1 MECYFG
7 SVELPE
13 DNALSKSAVVTFH
26 IPDLG
31 IKFKA
36 PFDAVDRNHG
46 DYASLLALLEFIDS
60 NQKYFANHTFQIYGN
75 NISVINQ
82 INCREDPPPVFSH
95 LFKKAVGYRD
105 RYRFSLEWVPTDD
118 NAAFED
124 LFN

>member
-7 SVELPE
+7 SVDLPE
-13 DNALSKSAVVTFH
+13 DNAIDKSAVVSFH

-31 IKFKA
+31 IRFKA

-75 NISVINQ
+75 NITVINQ
-82 INCREDPPPVFSH
+82 INRREDPPPVFNH
-95 LFKKAVGYRD
+95 LLKKALGYRE
-105 RYRFSLEWVPTDD
+105 RYRFSLEWIPTDD

>member
-1 MECYFG
+1 MDCFFATY
-7 SVELPE
+7 ELP
-13 DNALSKSAVVTFH
+13 DGNALCKSAIVSFH

-31 IKFKA
+31 IRFKA

-82 INCREDPPPVFSH
+82 INRRETPPPVFTH
-95 LFKKAVGYRD
+95 LLEKALGYRQ

-118 NAAFED
+118 NTAFED